1 MAKLTLPS
9 LKTVNGD
16 KPSWFHR
23 ARIPAWLLVAA
34 AICALLSPLKVPT
47 TLRSQEFGKLNLM
60 FVMDF
65 SGSMEASDW
74 PEDKPLPETVTA
86 DILPPSRIAV
96 AKEKLRWLLA
106 NHHGDSHIGLVAF
119 ARRPYLVC
127 PLMKGTAI
135 LEERMDQI
143 TTDDLEDGTAIGDAI
158 HLAIRSLKA
167 VDFGPKAVIILSD
180 GVDHSQDDKAPL
192 LAAEAAAKAD
202 IVIHTVG
209 IGGKHAY
216 HPVNTDGGME
226 WRPVGEELN
235 EPQLT
240 EIARLTNGQYVKA
253 GDADALSKAIETLAE
268 QVIAQPRMTARRVS
282 VPLTPLLLVAALLA
296 VASLVS
302 RLLLH
307 AYF

>member
-1 MAKLTLPS
+1 MVKLTLPS
-9 LKTVNGD
+9 LKNIKGD

-34 AICALLSPLKVPT
+34 AICALLSQLKVPT
-47 TLRSQEFGKLNLM
+47 TLHSQEFGKLNLM
-60 FVMDF
+60 FIMDF

-74 PEDKPLPETVTA
+74 LEDKPLPETVTA

-106 NHHGDSHIGLVAF
+106 NHHDDSHIGLVAF
-119 ARRPYLVC
+119 ARRPYLIC
-127 PLMKGTAI
+127 PLMNGTAI

-143 TTDDLEDGTAIGDAI
+143 TTDDFEDGTAIGDAI
-158 HLAIRSLKA
+158 NLAVRSLKT
-167 VDFGPKAVIILSD
+167 VDGPKAIVLLSD

-253 GDADALSKAIETLAE
+253 GDADALSKAIESLAA
-268 QVIAQPRMTARRVS
+268 QVIAQPQPTARRVA

>member
-9 LKTVNGD
+9 LKNVKGD

-23 ARIPAWLLVAA
+23 ARIPVWLLVAA
-34 AICALLSPLKVPT
+34 AICALLSQLKVPT
-47 TLRSQEFGKLNLM
+47 TLHSQEFGKLNLM

-106 NHHGDSHIGLVAF
+106 NHHGDSHIGLVTF
-119 ARRPYLVC
+119 ARRPYLIC
-127 PLMKGTAI
+127 PLMNGTAI
-135 LEERMDQI
+135 LEERMEQI
-143 TTDDLEDGTAIGDAI
+143 TTDDFEDGTAIGDAI
-158 HLAIRSLKA
+158 NLAVRSLKTA
-167 VDFGPKAVIILSD
+167 DGPKAIVLLSD

-253 GDADALSKAIETLAE
+253 SDADALSKAIETLAE
-268 QVIAQPRMTARRVS
+268 QVIAQPRTTARRVS

>member
-9 LKTVNGD
+9 LKNVKGD

-23 ARIPAWLLVAA
+23 ARIPAWLLIAA

-127 PLMKGTAI
+127 PLMNGTAI
-135 LEERMDQI
+135 LEERMEQI

-158 HLAIRSLKA
+158 NLAVRSLKTA
-167 VDFGPKAVIILSD
+167 DGPKAVILLSD
-180 GVDHSQDDKAPL
+180 GVDHSQNDKAPL
-192 LAAEAAAKAD
+192 LAAETAAKAD

-240 EIARLTNGQYVKA
+240 EIARLTNGQYFKA
-253 GDADALSKAIETLAE
+253 SDADALSKAIESLAA
-268 QVIAQPRMTARRVS
+268 QVIAQPQPTTRRVS
-282 VPLTPLLLVAALLA
+282 VPLTPLLLVAVLLA
-296 VASLVS
+296 VTSLLS
-302 RLLLH
+302 RLVLH

>member
-9 LKTVNGD
+9 LKNVNGD

-34 AICALLSPLKVPT
+34 AICVLLSPLKVPMT
-47 TLRSQEFGKLNLM
+47 VHTEEFGKLNLM

-74 PEDKPLPETVTA
+74 PEDKPLPAVVTA
-86 DILPPSRIAV
+86 DILPPSRTAV
-96 AKEKLRWLLA
+96 AKANIKSFLA
-106 NHHGDSHIGLVAF
+106 NYHGDSQIGLVAF

-135 LEERMDQI
+135 LEERMEQI
-143 TTDDLEDGTAIGDAI
+143 TTDDLEDGTAIGDAVQ
-158 HLAIRSLKA
+158 LAIRSLKA
-167 VDFGPKAVIILSD
+167 VDFGPKAVILLSD
-180 GVDHSQDDKAPL
+180 GVDHSQNDKAPSI
-192 LAAEAAAKAD
+192 AAEAAAKAD

-209 IGGKHAY
+209 IGGRHAY
-216 HPVNTDGGME
+216 HPVNTDGGTE

-240 EIARLTNGQYVKA
+240 EIARLTGGRYFKA
-253 GDADALSKAIETLAE
+253 DDADALAKAIESLAT
-268 QVIAQPRMTARRVS
+268 QVISHPHKTSRRVTM
-282 VPLTPLLLVAALLA
+282 PLTPLLYAAALLG
-296 VASLVS
+296 VASLLS

-307 AYF
+307 AFF

>member
-9 LKTVNGD
+9 LKNVKGD

-23 ARIPAWLLVAA
+23 ARIPAWLLIAA

-106 NHHGDSHIGLVAF
+106 NHHGNSHIGLVAF
-119 ARRPYLVC
+119 ARRPYLIC
-127 PLMKGTAI
+127 PLMNGTAI
-135 LEERMDQI
+135 LEERMEQI

-158 HLAIRSLKA
+158 NLAVRSLKTA
-167 VDFGPKAVIILSD
+167 DGPKAVILLSD
-180 GVDHSQDDKAPL
+180 GVDHSQNDKAPL

-226 WRPVGEELN
+226 WRSVGEELN

-240 EIARLTNGQYVKA
+240 EISRLTNGQYVKA

-268 QVIAQPRMTARRVS
+268 QVIAQPRTTARRVS

>member
-1 MAKLTLPS
+1 MKNV
-9 LKTVNGD
+9 KGD

-23 ARIPAWLLVAA
+23 ARIPAWLLIAA

-96 AKEKLRWLLA
+96 AKEKLRWLLT
-106 NHHGDSHIGLVAF
+106 NHHGNSHIGLVAF

-127 PLMKGTAI
+127 PLMNGTAI
-135 LEERMDQI
+135 LEERMEQI

-158 HLAIRSLKA
+158 NLAVRSLKTA
-167 VDFGPKAVIILSD
+167 DGPKAVILLSD

-192 LAAEAAAKAD
+192 IAAEAAAKAD

-240 EIARLTNGQYVKA
+240 EIARLTNGHYFKA
-253 GDADALSKAIETLAE
+253 GDANALSKAIESLAA
-268 QVIAQPRMTARRVS
+268 QVIAQPQPTTRRVA

-296 VASLVS
+296 VASLLS

>member
-1 MAKLTLPS
+1 MAKLILPS
-9 LKTVNGD
+9 LKNVKGD

-23 ARIPAWLLVAA
+23 ARIPAWLLIAA
-34 AICALLSPLKVPT
+34 AICALLSPLKVPMT
-47 TLRSQEFGKLNLM
+47 VHTQEVGKLNLM

-65 SGSMEASDW
+65 SGSMDASDW
-74 PEDKPLPETVTA
+74 PEDKPLPETITA

-96 AKEKLRWLLA
+96 AKTNIKTLLS
-106 NHHGDSHIGLVAF
+106 NYRGDSHIGLVAF

-158 HLAIRSLKA
+158 NLAIRSLKA
-167 VDFGPKAVIILSD
+167 VDFGPKAVILLSD

-192 LAAEAAAKAD
+192 LAAKAAAKAD
-202 IVIHTVG
+202 IVIHSVG

-240 EIARLTNGQYVKA
+240 EIARLTNGQYFKA
-253 GDADALSKAIETLAE
+253 GDADALTKAIESLAA
-268 QVIAQPRMTARRVS
+268 QVISQPHQTTRRVS
-282 VPLTPLLLVAALLA
+282 KPLTPLLSAAALLA
-296 VASLVS
+296 VASLLS

>member
-9 LKTVNGD
+9 LRIVNGD

-34 AICALLSPLKVPT
+34 AICALLSPLKVPMT
-47 TLRSQEFGKLNLM
+47 IHTQEVGKLNLM

-65 SGSMEASDW
+65 SGSMDASDW
-74 PEDKPLPETVTA
+74 PEDKPLPAAVTA
-86 DILPPSRIAV
+86 DVLPPSRTTV
-96 AKEKLRWLLA
+96 AKTNIKSFLSKY
-106 NHHGDSHIGLVAF
+106 HGDSQIGLIAF

-127 PLMKGTAI
+127 PLMKGAAI
-135 LEERMDQI
+135 LEERMEQI

-158 HLAIRSLKA
+158 DLAVRSLKTA
-167 VDFGPKAVIILSD
+167 ATGPKAVILLSD
-180 GVDHSQDDKAPL
+180 GVDHSQDDKAPSI
-192 LAAEAAAKAD
+192 AARKAVEAA

-216 HPVNTDGGME
+216 HPVNTDSGTE

-240 EIARLTNGQYVKA
+240 EIARLTGGRYFKA
-253 GDADALSKAIETLAE
+253 GDADALAKAIESLAA
-268 QVIAQPRMTARRVS
+268 QVISQPHKTTRRVTM
-282 VPLTPLLLVAALLA
+282 PLTPLLTAAALLG
-296 VASLVS
+296 VASLLS

-307 AYF
+307 AFF

>member
-9 LKTVNGD
+9 LKNVKGD

-23 ARIPAWLLVAA
+23 ARIPAWLLIAA

-119 ARRPYLVC
+119 ARRPYLIC
-127 PLMKGTAI
+127 PLMNGTAI

-143 TTDDLEDGTAIGDAI
+143 TTDDFEDGTAIGDAI
-158 HLAIRSLKA
+158 DLAVRSLKTA
-167 VDFGPKAVIILSD
+167 VAGPKAVILLSD

-202 IVIHTVG
+202 IVIHAVG

-253 GDADALSKAIETLAE
+253 GDADALSKAIESLAA
-268 QVIAQPRMTARRVS
+268 QVIAQPQPTTRRVA

-296 VASLVS
+296 VASLLS
-302 RLLLH
+302 RLLFH

>member
-9 LKTVNGD
+9 LKNVKGD

-23 ARIPAWLLVAA
+23 ARIPAWLLVA
-34 AICALLSPLKVPT
+34 
-47 TLRSQEFGKLNLM
+47 
-60 FVMDF
+60 
-65 SGSMEASDW
+65 
-74 PEDKPLPETVTA
+74 
-86 DILPPSRIAV
+86 
-96 AKEKLRWLLA
+96 
-106 NHHGDSHIGLVAF
+106 F
-119 ARRPYLVC
+119 ARRPYLIC
-127 PLMKGTAI
+127 PLMNGTAI
-135 LEERMDQI
+135 LEERMEQI
-143 TTDDLEDGTAIGDAI
+143 TTDDFEDGTAIGDAI
-158 HLAIRSLKA
+158 NLAVRSLKTA
-167 VDFGPKAVIILSD
+167 DGPKAIVLLSD

-192 LAAEAAAKAD
+192 LAAEAAAKAA

-216 HPVNTDGGME
+216 HPVNTDGGTE

-268 QVIAQPRMTARRVS
+268 QVIAQPRTTARRVS

>member
-16 KPSWFHR
+16 KPSWFHC

-34 AICALLSPLKVPT
+34 AICALLSPLHVPMT
-47 TLRSQEFGKLNLM
+47 VHTEELGKLNLM

-65 SGSMEASDW
+65 SGSMDASDW
-74 PEDKPLPETVTA
+74 PEDKPLPAAVTA
-86 DILPPSRIAV
+86 DILPPSRTAV
-96 AKEKLRWLLA
+96 AKTNIKSFLSKY
-106 NHHGDSHIGLVAF
+106 HGDSQIGLIAF

-135 LEERMDQI
+135 LEERMEQI

-158 HLAIRSLKA
+158 DLAVRSLKTA
-167 VDFGPKAVIILSD
+167 AAGPKAVILLSD
-180 GVDHSQDDKAPL
+180 GVDHSQDDNAPL
-192 LAAEAAAKAD
+192 IAARKAAEAD

-216 HPVNTDGGME
+216 HPVNTDCGTE
-226 WRPVGEELN
+226 WRPVGEEIN

-240 EIARLTNGQYVKA
+240 EIARLTGGQYFKA
-253 GDADALSKAIETLAE
+253 GDADSLAKAIESLAE
-268 QVIAQPRMTARRVS
+268 QVIAQPRKTARRVS
-282 VPLTPLLLVAALLA
+282 VPLTPLLVVAALLA
-296 VASLVS
+296 VASLLS
-302 RLLLH
+302 RLVLH

>member
-9 LKTVNGD
+9 LKNVKGD

-34 AICALLSPLKVPT
+34 AICALLSQLKVTT
-47 TLRSQEFGKLNLM
+47 TLHSQEFGKLNLM

-106 NHHGDSHIGLVAF
+106 NHHDDSHIGLVAF
-119 ARRPYLVC
+119 ARRPYLIC
-127 PLMKGTAI
+127 PLMNGTAI
-135 LEERMDQI
+135 LEERMEQI
-143 TTDDLEDGTAIGDAI
+143 TTDDFEDGTAIGDAI
-158 HLAIRSLKA
+158 NLAVRSLKTA
-167 VDFGPKAVIILSD
+167 DGPKAIVLLSD

-282 VPLTPLLLVAALLA
+282 VPLTPLLLIAALLA
-296 VASLVS
+296 VASLLS

>member
-9 LKTVNGD
+9 LKNVKGD

-34 AICALLSPLKVPT
+34 AICALLSQLKVPT
-47 TLRSQEFGKLNLM
+47 TLHSQEFGKLNLM

-106 NHHGDSHIGLVAF
+106 NHHDDSHIGLVAF
-119 ARRPYLVC
+119 ARRPYLIC
-127 PLMKGTAI
+127 PLMNGTAI
-135 LEERMDQI
+135 LEERMEQI
-143 TTDDLEDGTAIGDAI
+143 TTDDFEDGTAIGDAI
-158 HLAIRSLKA
+158 NLAVRSLKTA
-167 VDFGPKAVIILSD
+167 DGPKAIVLLSD
-180 GVDHSQDDKAPL
+180 GVDHSQNDKAPL
-192 LAAEAAAKAD
+192 LAAEAAAKAN

-216 HPVNTDGGME
+216 HPVNTDGGTE
-226 WRPVGEELN
+226 WWPVGEELN

-253 GDADALSKAIETLAE
+253 SDADALSKAIETLAE
-268 QVIAQPRMTARRVS
+268 QVIAQPRTTARRVS

-296 VASLVS
+296 VASLLS

>member
-9 LKTVNGD
+9 LKTVKGD

-23 ARIPAWLLVAA
+23 ARIPAWLLIAA
-34 AICALLSPLKVPT
+34 AICALLAPLRVPM
-47 TLRSQEFGKLNLM
+47 TLHSQEFGKLNLM

-119 ARRPYLVC
+119 ARRPYLIC
-127 PLMKGTAI
+127 PLMNGTAI

-143 TTDDLEDGTAIGDAI
+143 TTDDFEDGTAIGDAI
-158 HLAIRSLKA
+158 NLAVRSLKT
-167 VDFGPKAVIILSD
+167 VDGPKAIVLLSD

-240 EIARLTNGQYVKA
+240 EIARLTNGQYFKA
-253 GDADALSKAIETLAE
+253 DDADALSKAIETLAE
-268 QVIAQPRMTARRVS
+268 QVIAQPRTTARRVS

>member
-9 LKTVNGD
+9 LKNVKGD

-34 AICALLSPLKVPT
+34 AICALLSQLKVPT
-47 TLRSQEFGKLNLM
+47 TLHSQEFGKLNLM

-74 PEDKPLPETVTA
+74 PEDRPLPETVTA

-119 ARRPYLVC
+119 ARRPYLIC
-127 PLMKGTAI
+127 PLMNGTAI
-135 LEERMDQI
+135 LEERMEQI
-143 TTDDLEDGTAIGDAI
+143 TTDDFEDGTAIGDAI
-158 HLAIRSLKA
+158 NLAVRSLKTA
-167 VDFGPKAVIILSD
+167 DGPKAIVLLSD

-192 LAAEAAAKAD
+192 LAAEAAAKVD
-202 IVIHTVG
+202 IVVHTVG

-216 HPVNTDGGME
+216 HPVNTDGSTE

-240 EIARLTNGQYVKA
+240 EISRLTNGQYVKA